1 MLHAAKASEGT
12 ISQEEGEEENP
23 HNKTDSRENDDRRFI
38 QGSIYV
44 ITIRRVARSGLL
56 IPTGRFIPV
65 LLLLI
70 LKTPVRSRAKQPPGD
85 EVDRQSIAAFFFRGA
100 DCNY

>member
-23 HNKTDSRENDDRRFI
+23 HNKTDSRENDERRFI

-65 LLLLI
+65 LLLI
-70 LKTPVRSRAKQPPGD
+70 HRTPVQSRAEQPPGD